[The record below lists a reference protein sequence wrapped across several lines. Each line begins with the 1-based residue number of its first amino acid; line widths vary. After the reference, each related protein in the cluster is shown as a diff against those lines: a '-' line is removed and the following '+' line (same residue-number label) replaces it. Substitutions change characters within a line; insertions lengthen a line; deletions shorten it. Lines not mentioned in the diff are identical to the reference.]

1 MDSFTTLYLNSSLIL
16 YLDMKQYNTIRKYWR
31 IIKKYELKIDN
42 AYTRYDAV
50 AYYELE
56 SDDEDQN
63 NEIYKH
69 NERIDEL
76 IYTLKGKLDYYEK
89 EYTNYVNKI
98 GYKFNDQTQDEQL
111 FNLLNNGIMINK

>member
-1 MDSFTTLYLNSSLIL
+1 
-16 YLDMKQYNTIRKYWR
+16 MKQYNTIRKYWR